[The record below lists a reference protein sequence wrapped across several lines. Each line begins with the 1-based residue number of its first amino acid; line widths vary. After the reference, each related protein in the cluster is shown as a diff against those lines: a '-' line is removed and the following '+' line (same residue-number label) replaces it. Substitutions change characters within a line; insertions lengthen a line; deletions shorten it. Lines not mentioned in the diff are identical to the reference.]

1 MHRHVTHSFGKESCS
16 TVQTGPPSTG
26 ASHIQPPGQIQRPA
40 HAKEYSFLDIE
51 LRYGL
56 LQVYEHT
63 HIKFTSNIERVM
75 NDAILNSH
83 NLF

>member
-1 MHRHVTHSFGKESCS
+1 MMSFEFVYTQESCS

-56 LQVYEHT
+56 LQVNLEHHFT
-63 HIKFTSNIERVM
+63 KKQAYIKKNTALYRK
-75 NDAILNSH
+75 
-83 NLF
+83 

>member
-1 MHRHVTHSFGKESCS
+1 MRNLNWCLSLFLRTQESCS
-16 TVQTGPPSTG
+16 TIQTGPPSTG

-56 LQVYEHT
+56 LQV
-63 HIKFTSNIERVM
+63 KFMAAVPLRIGKFAMETP
-75 NDAILNSH
+75 
-83 NLF
+83 